1 MSKVKGNAGAAVS
14 IRVVAITGPSSS
26 TFKGVNAFYLLSTLR
41 DSCGG
46 LVEPST
52 YNWYQSQT
60 Q

>member
-52 YNWYQSQT
+52 YN
-60 Q
+60 